1 MIVNEMLKLINSTQK
16 CNVVLDHTTDGGFWT
31 NGLKFYRVNLNI
43 VHILKDKVYLGKGYI
58 IETED
63 ELHRHLNN
71 NSFKHITYTSKP
83 MLITRL
89 DNKNMKLFIDLLKHE
104 KSVLKNI
111 KINIGD
117 YSRWVQ
123 NDIPYQI
130 SCANEECYYTYEV
143 RQITYYKETEHNGVI
158 VNLFLDNYDVEDFV
172 DYYIDEPLTSI
183 QEDLD
188 KIGDYGGEI
197 KSYKN
202 LLRSIKI

>member
-31 NGLKFYRVNLNI
+31 GSLKFYRVNLNI
-43 VHILKDKVYLGKGYI
+43 VHILKDRVYLGKGYI

-71 NSFKHITYTSKP
+71 NSFKHITYTSRP
-83 MLITRL
+83 VLITTL
-89 DNKNMKLFIDLLKHE
+89 NNKDMKLFIDLLKYE

-117 YSRWVQ
+117 YSRWIQ

-130 SCANEECYYTYEV
+130 SCANEERYYSYEL
-143 RQITYYKETEHNGVI
+143 RQITYYKETENNGVI

-172 DYYIDEPLTSI
+172 DYYIPEPLSNV
-183 QEDLD
+183 QKDLD
-188 KIGDYGGEI
+188 RIGDYNGELS
-197 KSYKN
+197 SYKN
-202 LLRSIKI
+202 CLGVIKI